1 MSQCDNSSERVHKFW
16 KTYKMQE
23 QCIKDLLGI
32 KKVKKRIRK
41 KGNLSAQLK
50 DSQINYSLKMERKAR
65 IENNTNIFVIKRM
78 RQE

>member
-1 MSQCDNSSERVHKFW
+1 
-16 KTYKMQE
+16 
-23 QCIKDLLGI
+23 
-32 KKVKKRIRK
+32 VKKRIRK